1 MPRAADSLPRCDSS
15 AATADLPDIM
25 SSPSL
30 LLVEDDA
37 NVAGTLASRLTAEG
51 FSVTHAASVRAAR
64 DAIRQNAF
72 SAAVLDVGLPD
83 GNGFEVAKLLRET
96 SPGTAM
102 LFLTAYGTPE
112 DRIHGLELGAD
123 DYMTKPFAFRE
134 LLLRIQN
141 MLKRAGDLAHRSAA
155 ASGPVRIG
163 IATVD
168 FERFT
173 AESQGNLHRLTH
185 KECAVL
191 KLLVDQSGKAVSR
204 DEILS
209 RAWAPDEF
217 PTERTVDNFILRL
230 RKLVETDPANPR
242 TIRSIRG
249 VGYQLETSP

>member
-1 MPRAADSLPRCDSS
+1 MADI
-15 AATADLPDIM
+15 T
-25 SSPSL
+25 L

-37 NVAGTLASRLTAEG
+37 NVASTLTSRLSTEG
-51 FSVTHAASVRAAR
+51 FAVTHANSVRAAR
-64 DAIRQNAF
+64 EALQKQTF

-83 GNGFEVAKLLRET
+83 GNGFDVARHLRDV
-96 SPGTAM
+96 SPQTAM
-102 LFLTAYGTPE
+102 LFLTAHGTPD

-141 MLKRAGDLAHRSAA
+141 MLKRARELEQPGAA
-155 ASGPVRIG
+155 GKSPVRIG
-163 IATVD
+163 IATID
-168 FERFT
+168 FGRFT
-173 AESQGNLHRLTH
+173 AQSGDSLHRLTH

-191 KLLVDQSGKAVSR
+191 KLLVERAGNAVTR

-230 RKLVETDPANPR
+230 RKLVERDPSNPR

-249 VGYQLETSP
+249 VGYQLEASHD

>member
-1 MPRAADSLPRCDSS
+1 MS
-15 AATADLPDIM
+15 APT
-25 SSPSL
+25 L
-30 LLVEDDA
+30 LLVEDDP
-37 NVAGTLASRLTAEG
+37 NVAGTLTARLTSEG
-51 FSVTHAASVRAAR
+51 YVITHAANVRAAH
-64 DAIRQNAF
+64 AALQQQKF
-72 SAAVLDVGLPD
+72 TCAVLDVGLPD
-83 GNGFEVAKLLRET
+83 GDGFDVATHLREV

-112 DRIHGLELGAD
+112 DRIRGLELGAD

-141 MLKRAGDLAHRSAA
+141 MQRRAGAIAERSAA
-155 ASGPVRIG
+155 TRSPVRIG

-168 FERFT
+168 FDRFT
-173 AESQGNLHRLTH
+173 AASGGIVHRLTH

-191 KLLVDQSGKAVSR
+191 KLLVEQSGKAVSR

-209 RAWAPDEF
+209 HAWAPDEF

-230 RKLVETDPANPR
+230 RRLVERNPADPS

-249 VGYQLETSP
+249 VGYQLETES

>member
-1 MPRAADSLPRCDSS
+1 
-15 AATADLPDIM
+15 M
-25 SSPSL
+25 STPAL
-30 LLVEDDA
+30 LLVEDDP
-37 NVAGTLASRLTAEG
+37 NVAGTLTSRLTSEG
-51 FSVTHAASVRAAR
+51 FAVTRAGNVQAALE
-64 DAIRQNAF
+64 AIRQQTFA
-72 SAAVLDVGLPD
+72 AAVLDVGLPD
-83 GNGFEVAKLLRET
+83 GNGFDVARHLREA

-112 DRIHGLELGAD
+112 DRIRGLELGAD

-134 LLLRIQN
+134 LVLRIRN
-141 MLKRAGDLAHRSAA
+141 MLKRAGDIAAHSAA
-155 ASGPVRIG
+155 ATGPVRIG

-173 AESQGNLHRLTH
+173 AEAGGATHRLTH

-191 KLLVDQSGKAVSR
+191 KLLVDQAGKAVSR
-204 DEILS
+204 DEILG

-230 RKLVETDPANPR
+230 RKLVEDDPANPR

-249 VGYQLETSP
+249 VGYQLETDA

>member
-1 MPRAADSLPRCDSS
+1 
-15 AATADLPDIM
+15 M
-25 SSPSL
+25 SGISL

-37 NVAGTLASRLTAEG
+37 NVARTLASRLAGED
-51 FSVTHAASVRAAR
+51 FDVTHAASVHAAR
-64 DAIRQNAF
+64 EALQQRTFA
-72 SAAVLDVGLPD
+72 AAVLDVGLPD
-83 GNGFEVAKLLRET
+83 GDGFEVGRHLREV

-112 DRIHGLELGAD
+112 DRIRGLELGAD

-141 MLKRAGDLAHRSAA
+141 MLGRARAIAA
-155 ASGPVRIG
+155 QDPATAGPVAIG
-163 IATVD
+163 VATVD

-173 AESQGNLHRLTH
+173 AESGGTQHRLTH

-191 KLLVDQSGKAVSR
+191 KLLLGKAGRAVTR
-204 DEILS
+204 DEIL
-209 RAWAPDEF
+209 RQAWAPDEF

-230 RKLVETDPANPR
+230 RKLVERNPANPE

-249 VGYQLETSP
+249 VGYQLENNA